1 MTVMDDA
8 TVSINRHVTRIILLI
23 QVFLFVMWA
32 LTSAKPFL
40 AGLILG
46 GMVSLYFFQTL
57 ARRIRLMREMT
68 LSGNGRRV
76 GTGIGFRILMVAVC
90 LIGIARVPEHVNVVG
105 FLLGLPMSGAVLAF
119 VLLRDERH
127 R

>member
-1 MTVMDDA
+1 MDDA
-8 TVSINRHVTRIILLI
+8 TVSINRHVTRIILII
-23 QVFLFVMWA
+23 QVLLFVMWA

-46 GMVSLYFFQTL
+46 GVVSLYFFHTL
-57 ARRIRLMREMT
+57 ARRVRLMREVT

-76 GTGIGFRILMVAVC
+76 GTGLGFRMLMVAVC
-90 LIGIARVPEHVNVVG
+90 LFGIAQVPEHVNVVG